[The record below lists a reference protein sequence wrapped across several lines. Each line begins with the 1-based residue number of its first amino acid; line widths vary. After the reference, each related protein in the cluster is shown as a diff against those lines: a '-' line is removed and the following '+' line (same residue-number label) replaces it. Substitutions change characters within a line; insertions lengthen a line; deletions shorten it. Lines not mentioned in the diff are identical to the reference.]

1 MEKSI
6 IMLDRSIKNHD
17 NNDRLT
23 LLKDRKEKS
32 SGQTAS
38 ERESRYFP
46 ISLGSSLGRATEIIV
61 TLKKQHKSIKNFLVM
76 RLDSWHP
83 RPLISLSR
91 SPRLNGNGLIK
102 RSQQALFVLL
112 VPQN

>member
-6 IMLDRSIKNHD
+6 MMLDRAIKNHD

-61 TLKKQHKSIKNFLVM
+61 TLKKQHESIKNFFLM

-83 RPLISLSR
+83 RPPTPLSR
-91 SPRLNGNGLIK
+91 SPRLNGSRFIK
-102 RSQQALFVLL
+102 RS
-112 VPQN
+112 